1 MAKKLSERMKKAI
14 APGKT
19 TKTKKTKLGFGELGL
34 RHETGGGPDPVVHI
48 FHLWDNRMARMC
60 DPVFFWGLKN

>member
-1 MAKKLSERMKKAI
+1 MKEAI

-34 RHETGGGPDPVVHI
+34 RHETGGGPSCGPDLPFVV
-48 FHLWDNRMARMC
+48 
-60 DPVFFWGLKN
+60 

>member
-1 MAKKLSERMKKAI
+1 MKEAI

-34 RHETGGGPDPVVHI
+34 RHETGGGPSCGPDLPFV
-48 FHLWDNRMARMC
+48 
-60 DPVFFWGLKN
+60 G